1 MTSTLYYGGEL
12 LTLQAVRE
20 AYYCTLRGAR
30 ASRSHNQETHTRRFI
45 TPLGARKCGS
55 TNRKVKSAFQPH
67 YSREPAA
74 WEDEWYNQNAA
85 VLNKPAFGFVSLE
98 VHLDCMT
105 PL

>member
-30 ASRSHNQETHTRRFI
+30 ASRSHNQETHLWHFI
-45 TPLGARKCGS
+45 TPLENVVALEYRMA
-55 TNRKVKSAFQPH
+55 KSAFQPH

-74 WEDEWYNQNAA
+74 WEDEWYNQKVD
-85 VLNKPAFGFVSLE
+85 VLK
-98 VHLDCMT
+98 
-105 PL
+105 